1 MKSRSEPSRTT
12 GIKRHGAF
20 SAVFVGE
27 GSLLVRCAE
36 VFLDAGHQIRGV
48 VSSKL
53 PIQRWAEENMIP
65 YVAPTD
71 NVVGFMS
78 RVAFDYLF
86 SVANPSVLPKEILA
100 LPRKLGV
107 NFHDALLPKYAGT
120 YATTWALMHGEQ
132 THGVTWH
139 EMTDRVDAG
148 LILKQRAVEVSED
161 ETAFSLNAKCYEA
174 GIQSFAELT
183 ADFSSGGFAP
193 SDPRLDER
201 TYFSKYK

>member
-1 MKSRSEPSRTT
+1 M
-12 GIKRHGAF
+12 
-20 SAVFVGE
+20 FVGE

-48 VSSKL
+48 VSSNL

-86 SVANPSVLPKEILA
+86 SVVNPSVLPKEILA

-120 YATTWALMHGEQ
+120 HATTWALINGEQ

-139 EMTDRVDAG
+139 EMTEHVDAG
-148 LILKQRAVEVSED
+148 RILKQRAVDLSED
-161 ETAFSLNAKCYEA
+161 ETTSSLNVKWQA
-174 GIQSFAELT
+174 
-183 ADFSSGGFAP
+183 SSPSRSSPQTSRREGSHRTIRGFTSGPTSRNIGGP
-193 SDPRLDER
+193 TPPR
-201 TYFSKYK
+201 